1 MELYYCRRPIEKCIS
16 YYTLDLEGYEGYV
29 GCIECEKD
37 YFVSHDRKSC
47 IEAKNCEF
55 FNSQEGKDFCSDC
68 NDGYAL
74 SYEGNVCKQF
84 DNCYKLAQGDD
95 KCSICVAN
103 FHPNAD
109 GICERTQCYDYNDNN
124 VCTKCFEGYYLND
137 KKTCEKITIENCLI
151 SDEKNEKCTKC
162 LGNITPDA
170 NGKCNLPS
178 PLIKGCIE
186 YKDDGKCKT
195 CQNDDYEITSDGN
208 CKLIECEEWEFK
220 EEYCAQCKAGY
231 YRARDDNDNII
242 CIGYDGSMDTSSDD
256 SSRNKVEYAL
266 LLFILS
272 LLV

>member
-95 KCSICVAN
+95 KC
-103 FHPNAD
+103 
-109 GICERTQCYDYNDNN
+109 
-124 VCTKCFEGYYLND
+124 L
-137 KKTCEKITIENCLI
+137 
-151 SDEKNEKCTKC
+151 
-162 LGNITPDA
+162 
-170 NGKCNLPS
+170 
-178 PLIKGCIE
+178 
-186 YKDDGKCKT
+186 
-195 CQNDDYEITSDGN
+195 TS
-208 CKLIECEEWEFK
+208 
-220 EEYCAQCKAGY
+220 
-231 YRARDDNDNII
+231 R
-242 CIGYDGSMDTSSDD
+242 
-256 SSRNKVEYAL
+256 
-266 LLFILS
+266 
-272 LLV
+272 